1 MTRTTRFKH
10 WLVAAA
16 CVATLATHSPPS
28 QAQAPQG
35 SSLAMPPSSDTASL
49 TRGQQLLSSAQAALG
64 KRDLAAAVGNYREI
78 AALTAQ
84 QPSLRPGANALRQA
98 LIQHGI
104 EAQLLPAVATAT
116 ATPQRLPGS
125 QPAANANPVSGN
137 TVSGNPAVQQVQ
149 QLLAQAQMALDKGD
163 VQAAVQLTKQAKAV
177 SLTPEQLAEVQTP
190 LWKMTLAVDSAAKR
204 RGLPGVTESNPAATR
219 YPVVQAGA
227 VMPAGGSA
235 TGTAGDIRT
244 ADYSS
249 PATGP
254 ANATPAQA
262 TSPAVLSPP
271 GSDADSE
278 GLRLYQQGVD
288 ALSAGRSDEARQLF
302 VQAWRFESQLDV
314 ETRRQLQAKL
324 QLMQQPSAPQVGPN
338 GELSALA
345 QVDQETLRN
354 RQRLYRQVT
363 AELGVAYNDRINKP
377 LDALSR
383 INKLRANV
391 VDSDVDQSAKK
402 ALLAM
407 VDRAIGEQQKY
418 VEENRADI
426 ELGIRND
433 QVRLDLENERKLRLE
448 TDDMIAE
455 KVEMFDQLMQERRFA
470 EALVVAKQVQALAPD
485 STIGTQM
492 MLSSRTQ
499 VRRLNAEDVIAR
511 NEGAFIDY
519 LLDAQD
525 LNMVAPNKSME
536 FPDADAWRDLTGVRA
551 GLNRNNDSLSA
562 AEQEIKR
569 LLATPVDVKFRNQPL
584 GEVLKTLEMVTGVP
598 LFIDEKALA
607 TARVDSSTP
616 VTLDLTSRISL
627 KNALNLILGQ
637 FDLTYA
643 IGNDVLQITTNE
655 VKRGQLQRRIYKVA
669 DLVTPIPNFATS
681 YEDGLA
687 GALKAAYQMNTASN
701 TVQYAPVSAFG
712 LAGEPGP
719 MSVNQNPNMLAQYG
733 NPMNPMN
740 PMSQMMPGATGQM
753 RGAAGGGSL
762 ADFTAIM
769 QLIETTIA
777 PDTWE
782 AMGGPS
788 TMAPYAQNLSLVV
801 STTSDVHDQIL
812 DLLANL
818 RRLQNLQV
826 TIEVRFISLSDSFFE
841 QIGVDFDVAFDD
853 NVTNLPADDSGN
865 SVAVGLSGPGRS
877 FTTDLDLRFENN
889 NFNVAPIFG
898 GVDPG
903 ALSTFGFAILSDI
916 EAFFFVQAAQGDNR
930 TNVMQAPKVTLFDG
944 QSASIQDVSQ
954 RPFVTSIRPVV
965 GDFAVAQQPIIVVL
979 NEGTELNVQAVV
991 SDDKRFVR
999 LTLVPFFSQIG
1010 DVDTFTFTGS
1020 STSSSSSQTT
1030 DPNTGEPIEEDDTQV
1045 TTQGSTVQLPT
1056 FAFTSVNTT
1065 VSVPDG
1071 GTILL
1076 GGIKRL
1082 REGRGERGLPI
1093 LSKLPYINRLFR
1105 NTAIGRDASSLM
1117 LMVTPRIIIQ
1127 EEEEIAQ
1134 TGFDPNS

>member
-1 MTRTTRFKH
+1 MTRTTEKKL

-16 CVATLATHSPPS
+16 WVASLAFHCPPS
-28 QAQAPQG
+28 QAEEPRG
-35 SSLAMPPSSDTASL
+35 SALSMPSSSDNESLA
-49 TRGQQLLSSAQAALG
+49 RGEQLLSTAQAALK
-64 KRDLAAAVGNYREI
+64 KRDLATAVGSYREI
-78 AALTAQ
+78 ASLAAK
-84 QPSLRPGANALRQA
+84 QPGLQAGAGQLREA
-98 LIQHGI
+98 LIKHGI
-104 EAQLLPAVATAT
+104 EAQLLPAVATA
-116 ATPQRLPGS
+116 PQRLPSGS
-125 QPAANANPVSGN
+125 GA
-137 TVSGNPAVQQVQ
+137 QQVK
-149 QLLAQAQMALDKGD
+149 QLLAQAQVALDKDD
-163 VQAAVQLTKQAKAV
+163 VQAAVNLTRQAQAV
-177 SLTPEQLAEVQTP
+177 PLGDDDRPAVQTQ
-190 LWKMTLAVDSAAKR
+190 LWQMTLQLDSLARR
-204 RGLPGVTESNPAATR
+204 RGLPGVSQPGASQPGASQPAGA
-219 YPVVQAGA
+219 YPVAQAAA
-227 VMPAGGSA
+227 VMPAGGSSK
-235 TGTAGDIRT
+235 TASVGDIRR
-244 ADYSS
+244 ADYAS
-249 PATGP
+249 AGGGP
-254 ANATPAQA
+254 AAVTPAQA
-262 TSPAVLSPP
+262 TAAAAGATGDGEGDRLFR
-271 GSDADSE
+271 E
-278 GLRLYQQGVD
+278 GLE
-288 ALSAGRSDEARQLF
+288 ALSAGHSAQARELF
-302 VQAWRFESQLDV
+302 VAAWRYEAELDS

-324 QLMQQPSAPQVGPN
+324 QLMQPTVAPAPA

-354 RQRLYRQVT
+354 RQRLYREVT
-363 AELGVAYNDRINKP
+363 AELGVAYNDRITKP
-377 LDALSR
+377 MDALDR
-383 INKLRANV
+383 INKLRV
-391 VDSDVDQSAKK
+391 TVLDSDVDESAKK

-407 VDRAIGEQQKY
+407 VDRAVSEQQKY
-418 VEENRADI
+418 VDENRADI
-426 ELGIRND
+426 ELDIRND
-433 QVRLDLENERKLRLE
+433 QIRLDLENERKMQLE
-448 TDDMIAE
+448 TDNMIAE
-455 KVEMFDQLMQERRFA
+455 KVELFDQLMQERRYA
-470 EALVVAKQVQALAPD
+470 EALVVAKQVQTLAPNKA
-485 STIGTQM
+485 IGTQM
-492 MLSSRTQ
+492 MLTSRTA
-499 VRRLNAEDVIAR
+499 VRRHIAEEVIAE
-511 NEGAFIDY
+511 NEDSYIRY
-519 LLDAQD
+519 LQDAQRLD
-525 LNMVAPNKSME
+525 MVDPTQTVE
-536 FPDADAWRDLTGVRA
+536 FPDAESWRDLTDVRA
-551 GLNRNNDSLSA
+551 GLNQPNDSLSA
-562 AEQEIKR
+562 AEREIKR
-569 LLATPVDVKFRNQPL
+569 LLETPVDVKFRNQPL

-598 LFIDEKALA
+598 LFIDQKALA
-607 TARVDSSTP
+607 DARIDSSTP
-616 VTLDLTSRISL
+616 VTLDLTSQISL

-637 FDLTYA
+637 FDLTYT
-643 IGNDVLQITTNE
+643 IGNDVLQVTTNE
-655 VKRGQLQRRIYKVA
+655 VKRGKLQRRIYKVS
-669 DLVTPIPNFATS
+669 DLVTPIPNFTTS

-701 TVQYAPVSAFG
+701 SIQYAPVSAVG
-712 LAGEPGP
+712 LAGGP
-719 MSVNQNPNMLAQYG
+719 APVAANTDPNMLAQYG
-733 NPMNPMN
+733 DPMAAMSPMMGG
-740 PMSQMMPGATGQM
+740 PTGQM

-762 ADFTAIM
+762 ADFSSIM

-777 PDTWE
+777 PETWE
-782 AMGGPS
+782 ALGGPS

-801 STTSDVHDQIL
+801 STTSDVHDQIA

-853 NVTNLPADDSGN
+853 NVTDLPADDSGN
-865 SVAVGLSGPGRS
+865 SVAVGLSGPGRT

-965 GDFAVAQQPIIVVL
+965 GDFAVSQQPIIVVL

-1020 STSSSSSQTT
+1020 TTSQSKSQKV
-1030 DPNTGEPIEEDDTQV
+1030 DPNTGETVEEDDQEV

-1134 TGFDPNS
+1134 TGFDPNR

>member
-1 MTRTTRFKH
+1 MQ
-10 WLVAAA
+10 LI
-16 CVATLATHSPPS
+16 
-28 QAQAPQG
+28 AQ
-35 SSLAMPPSSDTASL
+35 S
-49 TRGQQLLSSAQAALG
+49 
-64 KRDLAAAVGNYREI
+64 
-78 AALTAQ
+78 
-84 QPSLRPGANALRQA
+84 
-98 LIQHGI
+98 
-104 EAQLLPAVATAT
+104 
-116 ATPQRLPGS
+116 
-125 QPAANANPVSGN
+125 
-137 TVSGNPAVQQVQ
+137 
-149 QLLAQAQMALDKGD
+149 QMALDKGD
-163 VQAAVQLTKQAKAV
+163 VQAAVNLTKQAKAV
-177 SLTPEQLAEVQTP
+177 RLSQEQLAKVQTP

-204 RGLPGVTESNPAATR
+204 RGLPGVTGPVPQATGF
-219 YPVVQAGA
+219 PVVQAGA

-235 TGTAGDIRT
+235 TASAGDIRR

-249 PATGP
+249 QATGP
-254 ANATPAQA
+254 AAATPAQA
-262 TSPAVLSPP
+262 TGPAVLTAPP
-271 GSDADSE
+271 AAQPVNDQE
-278 GLRLYQQGVD
+278 GLRLYQQGVE
-288 ALSAGRSDEARQLF
+288 ALSAGRSEEARQLF
-302 VQAWRFESQLDV
+302 VQAWQYEKTLDV

-324 QLMQQPSAPQVGPN
+324 QLMQQPAAPPMGPN

-377 LDALSR
+377 IESLGR
-383 INKLRANV
+383 INKLRATV
-391 VDSDVDQSAKK
+391 VDSDVDESAKK

-433 QVRLDLENERKLRLE
+433 QIRLDLENERKMRLE

-470 EALVVAKQVQALAPD
+470 EALVVAKQVQALAPG

-499 VRRLNAEDVIAR
+499 VRRLNAQDVIDR
-511 NEGAFIDY
+511 NEGAFVDY

-525 LNMVAPNKSME
+525 LNMVSPDQSMA
-536 FPDADAWRDLTGVRA
+536 FPDADAWRDLTGMRA
-551 GLNRNNDSLSA
+551 GLNRGNDSLSA

-569 LLATPVDVKFRNQPL
+569 LLETKVDVKFRKQPL

-616 VTLDLTSRISL
+616 VTLDLTSQISL

-655 VKRGQLQRRIYKVA
+655 VKRGQLQVRYYKVA

-712 LAGEPGP
+712 LAGEPSP
-719 MSVNQNPNMLAQYG
+719 MAVNQNPNMLAQYG
-733 NPMNPMN
+733 NPMNA
-740 PMSQMMPGATGQM
+740 MSPMMPGASAPM

-762 ADFTAIM
+762 ADFTQIM

-853 NVTNLPADDSGN
+853 NVTDLPADDSGN

-898 GVDPG
+898 GVDAG

-954 RPFVTSIRPVV
+954 RPFVTSISPVV

-1020 STSSSSSQTT
+1020 STSSSSSETV
-1030 DPNTGEPIEEDDTQV
+1030 DPDTGEPIESDDSEV
-1045 TTQGSTVQLPT
+1045 VTQGSTVQLPT

-1134 TGFDPNS
+1134 TGFDPNN